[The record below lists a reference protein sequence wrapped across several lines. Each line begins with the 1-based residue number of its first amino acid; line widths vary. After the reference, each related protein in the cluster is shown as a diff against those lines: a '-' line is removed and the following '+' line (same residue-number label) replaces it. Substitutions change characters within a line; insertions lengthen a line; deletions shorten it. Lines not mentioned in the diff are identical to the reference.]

1 MHLSHISQPP
11 DSEILSL
18 SGYLIL
24 GREGGRD
31 GVGLFSFAKIS
42 SSSGGRVV
50 CMIILLWHLGY
61 DNSGFENRAYMHTPF
76 P

>member
-11 DSEILSL
+11 DSKILSL

-24 GREGGRD
+24 GREGGRE
-31 GVGLFSFAKIS
+31 GAFFSFAKIS
-42 SSSGGRVV
+42 SLSGGRVV

-61 DNSGFENRAYMHTPF
+61 DNFGFENRAYMHTPF
-76 P
+76 S